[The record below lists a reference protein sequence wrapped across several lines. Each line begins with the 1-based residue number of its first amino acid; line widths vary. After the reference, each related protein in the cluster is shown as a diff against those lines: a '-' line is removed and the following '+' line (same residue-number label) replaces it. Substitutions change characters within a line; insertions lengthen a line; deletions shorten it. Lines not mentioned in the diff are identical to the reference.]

1 MHISQFLYGGFKK
14 VSTFFYF
21 TGGCDHARLLSTI
34 LNIRKSPKKKFHHEV
49 QTCWKKNTD
58 TVCQKAEVHA
68 FPADALMQDYI
79 LFTLPHL
86 LINMQMFL

>member
-1 MHISQFLYGGFKK
+1 MHDLQFLYGGFKK
-14 VSTFFYF
+14 LSTFFF
-21 TGGCDHARLLSTI
+21 LLMDVIMLLLSTI
-34 LNIRKSPKKKFHHEV
+34 LNIRKSPKKKFLHEV

-68 FPADALMQDYI
+68 CPADTLMQDYI

>member
-1 MHISQFLYGGFKK
+1 MWSCSVIEHNPKRM
-14 VSTFFYF
+14 
-21 TGGCDHARLLSTI
+21 A
-34 LNIRKSPKKKFHHEV
+34 KSKKKFLHEV

-79 LFTLPHL
+79 LFTLPQY
-86 LINMQMFL
+86 LINMQMFLL